1 MNNEVQ
7 QQGYQR
13 KCQNCG
19 SVLRFDADSGKLF
32 CEHCK
37 SYFQFEQSY
46 AVAERDFSDLVT
58 FSPWDETQVV
68 FYRCQNC
75 GASTVLPRTS
85 LATEC
90 PFCQSPFV
98 VDEKATGLVRP
109 DSLIPFEFTEKEAAK
124 QLTRWRKR
132 RLFAPNKFRKR
143 TKESGIKGVFV
154 PSWTFDAVTI
164 SHYSGTLGQHRTRT
178 VRRNGKIRTETYTH
192 WFSVSGSITMTFD
205 DIFVRGN
212 ENISEKHFSQL
223 QPFDKSKYVLY
234 SDEYLAGYI
243 ADNYTLE
250 PLDAFQIARSK
261 MDSQIR
267 SAIMQKHNADVQGTL
282 DVDTQETQKSFKYM
296 MLPVY
301 VASTKYR
308 GKLYSQYVSGVY
320 SDGKRTKAKIAGKS
334 PVSFW
339 KVLLAVLAGI
349 AVAVGIYLLACYD
362 SGIEPFGFLSQA
374 EQIKQNLLG

>member
-58 FSPWDETQVV
+58 FSPWDETKVV

-192 WFSVSGSITMTFD
+192 WFSVSGSITMSFD

-212 ENISEKHFSQL
+212 ENISEKHFGQL

>member
-7 QQGYQR
+7 QQGYQH

-19 SVLRFDADSGKLF
+19 SSLRFDADSGKLF

-37 SYFQFEQSY
+37 SHFEFDQST
-46 AVAERDFSDLVT
+46 AVMERDFADLVT
-58 FSPWDETQVV
+58 FSPWDESKVA

-98 VDEKATGLVRP
+98 ADENATGMVRP
-109 DSLIPFEFTEKEAAK
+109 DSLIPFEFTDEEAAK

-143 TKESGIKGVFV
+143 TKEKGIKGVFV
-154 PSWTFDAVTI
+154 PTWTFDAVTL
-164 SHYSGTLGQHRTRT
+164 SNYSGTLGKRRTRT
-178 VRRNGKIRTETYTH
+178 VRRNGKTHTETYIH
-192 WFSVSGSITMTFD
+192 WFSVSGDITMTFD
-205 DIFVRGN
+205 DIFVRAN
-212 ENISEKHFSQL
+212 DNITDGYFNKL
-223 QPFDKSKYVLY
+223 QPYDKSKYVVY

-243 ADNYTLE
+243 ADNYTVD
-250 PLDAFQIARSK
+250 PLDAFQIARK
-261 MDSQIR
+261 RMDARIR
-267 SAIMQKHNADVQGTL
+267 SAIMSKYNADVQGTL
-282 DVDTQETQKSFKYM
+282 MVDTQETQKSFKYM

-301 VASTKYR
+301 VASTKYH

-320 SDGKRTKAKIAGKS
+320 SDAKRTKAKIAGKS

-339 KVLLAVLAGI
+339 KVLATVLAGI
-349 AVAVGIYLLACYD
+349 AAVVGIYLLVCHVN
-362 SGIEPFGFLSQA
+362 GTQPFDFLMQA
-374 EQIKQNLLG
+374 DQVKNLIG